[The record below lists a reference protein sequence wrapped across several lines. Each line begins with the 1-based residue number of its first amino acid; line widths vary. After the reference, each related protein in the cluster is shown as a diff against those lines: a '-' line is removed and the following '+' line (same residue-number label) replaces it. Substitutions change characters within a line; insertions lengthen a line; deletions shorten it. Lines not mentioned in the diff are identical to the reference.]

1 MKTIFVIRHAKAEQL
16 FTVNDFERKLTD
28 NGKAD
33 ATLVANRNSN
43 QLKSIEVFISS
54 PAKRAKT
61 TAQLFAT
68 TVGFHEDNII
78 YKSELYHAPE
88 FVYYEVL
95 SKLTNDINSV
105 ILFAHNPGITDFVN
119 GLSIVKLDNMPTSGC
134 FGFTCAVES
143 WADFAKTQ
151 KQFLHFDYPKK
162 SL

>member
-1 MKTIFVIRHAKAEQL
+1 MKTIFVIRHAKAEQI

-33 ATLVANRNSN
+33 ATLVANRNIDKIKPI
-43 QLKSIEVFISS
+43 QVFISS

-61 TAQLFAT
+61 TAQLFAAA
-68 TVGFHEDNII
+68 VGYTEDAII

-119 GLSIVKLDNMPTSGC
+119 GLGIVKLDNMPTSGC
-134 FGFTCAVES
+134 FGFTCAIENWS
-143 WADFAKTQ
+143 DFAKAQ